1 MNTETTTPNHPM
13 IATHFDGGA
22 MKADFV
28 KTFEEV
34 LVSLPPTFNKEGMTE
49 AYKKWVD
56 EHLPFILY
64 NKDGTLRPL
73 KDILRPVIQVP
84 IHQPLSD
91 IN

>member
-1 MNTETTTPNHPM
+1 MNTELNPMQNEPTAPDHPI
-13 IATHFDGGA
+13 IATHFEGED

-56 EHLPFILY
+56 ENLPLILY

-73 KDILRPVIQVP
+73 KDILRPVI
-84 IHQPLSD
+84 
-91 IN
+91 